1 MAELLYKNPRRFF
14 SFLLLGSLF
23 LITVAYFMEYVMEL
37 KPCILCQLQRV
48 SLVLVAFFS
57 LLGFCHKNF
66 SLGVFK
72 LYLSFI
78 LLSILLGVYLSS
90 RQLYLQNLPV
100 ELVPNCVPDLNYL
113 LDTLPIFEVILLALQ
128 GDGNCAEIV
137 WSLFGISIPG
147 WTLLGF
153 LLLFCYTMVAFLH
166 SKHIHSR
173 F

>member
-1 MAELLYKNPRRFF
+1 MIELLYKNPRNFF

-23 LITVAYFMEYVMEL
+23 LITVAYFMEYVMEM

-48 SLVLVAFFS
+48 SVFLVAFFS
-57 LLGFCHKNF
+57 LLGLCHKNF

-78 LLSILLGVYLSS
+78 LLSILFGVYLSS

-113 LDTLPIFEVILLALQ
+113 LDTLPIFEVFLLALQ
-128 GDGNCAEIV
+128 GDGNCAEVV

-147 WTLLGF
+147 WTFLGF
-153 LLLFCYTMVAFLH
+153 LLLFCYAMAAFLR
-166 SKHIHSR
+166 SKHIHSS

>member
-1 MAELLYKNPRRFF
+1 MIELLYKNPRNFF

-23 LITVAYFMEYVMEL
+23 LIIVAYFMEYVMEM

-48 SLVLVAFFS
+48 SVFLVAFFS
-57 LLGFCHKNF
+57 LLGLCHKNF

-78 LLSILLGVYLSS
+78 LLSILFGVYLSS

-113 LDTLPIFEVILLALQ
+113 LDTLPIFEVFLLALQ
-128 GDGNCAEIV
+128 GDGNCAEVV

-147 WTLLGF
+147 WTFLGF
-153 LLLFCYTMVAFLH
+153 LLLFCYAMAAFLR
-166 SKHIHSR
+166 SKHIHSS